1 MGQACSQCLEPPS
14 PMHGVKGGQCQG
26 QPGSYKGWICYMRE
40 KGAVYLNVAK
50 APSFLA
56 PGDPERSR
64 LCIAMATCSMRERDI
79 SALLSMGSW
88 QLWAHTGAGR
98 AACASA
104 KAEVDEGD
112 IIPNSEEANSLC

>member
-1 MGQACSQCLEPPS
+1 MGQACSQCLELPS
-14 PMHGVKGGQCQG
+14 PMHGVKGDWCQG

-64 LCIAMATCSMRERDI
+64 LCIAMATCSDERKRYLS
-79 SALLSMGSW
+79 SAQHGVTAAVGTHW
-88 QLWAHTGAGR
+88 GR
-98 AACASA
+98 WS
-104 KAEVDEGD
+104 
-112 IIPNSEEANSLC
+112 SLCKCQGRSR

>member
-1 MGQACSQCLEPPS
+1 
-14 PMHGVKGGQCQG
+14 
-26 QPGSYKGWICYMRE
+26 MRE

-64 LCIAMATCSMRERDI
+64 LCIAMATCSDEREREI
-79 SALLSMGSW
+79 SALLSTGSW
-88 QLWAHTGAGR
+88 QLWAHTGAGG

-104 KAEVDEGD
+104 KAGVDEGD
-112 IIPNSEEANSLC
+112 VIPNSEEANSLC